1 MWGIAKVVGGA
12 VIALSGVGVGRDG
25 GVGPN
30 DGVGRDEDLV
40 GPTNADLVRRLKR
53 VEGQVRGL
61 QRMIEEGRA
70 CSEVLVQL
78 AALREAVN
86 KVGVA
91 LIARHMASCL
101 EEPGPSGIGAADGS
115 VAGAPGRSGRLKEA
129 VQMFLKFS

>member
-1 MWGIAKVVGGA
+1 MAEDQAYKP
-12 VIALSGVGVGRDG
+12 DY
-25 GVGPN
+25 
-30 DGVGRDEDLV
+30 DLV
-40 GPTNADLVRRLKR
+40 GPSDADLVKRLKR
-53 VEGQVRGL
+53 IEGQVRGL

-91 LIARHMASCL
+91 LIARHMASCV
-101 EEPGPSGIGAADGS
+101 EESAAQGAGRVVGAGGPRD
-115 VAGAPGRSGRLKEA
+115 RSGRLREA